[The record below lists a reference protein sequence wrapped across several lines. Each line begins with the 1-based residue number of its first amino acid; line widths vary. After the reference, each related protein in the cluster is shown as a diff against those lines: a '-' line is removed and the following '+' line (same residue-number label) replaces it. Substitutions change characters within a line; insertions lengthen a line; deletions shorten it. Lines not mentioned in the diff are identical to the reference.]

1 MWGDFVPECFVCP
14 KRSDFFPFPEGDSAE
29 AEELGEGQMAG
40 RQGLDMMMRVGMQ
53 LSWICRAI
61 ELPAKVLLSQC
72 GIW

>member
-1 MWGDFVPECFVCP
+1 MFCMSKEI
-14 KRSDFFPFPEGDSAE
+14 RLFPFAEGDSAE